1 MITYERVKVAKEYI
15 EKKYRL
21 KKQEEEEKKK
31 GKKIKKIILSIIDW
45 DAIISRMNE
54 LNIPEEE
61 ATKIKEEI
69 LHKEGENLRKK
80 RQKISIFDFVPIK
93 IIGKG
98 AFGEVRICKHI
109 PTGDVVAIKKM
120 KKEEMHKKN
129 QVLHV
134 RAERDVLSQAKNQ
147 WIVELKFS
155 FQDQKFLYLGMEF
168 LPGGDLMTL
177 LMARDILPEEDAK
190 FYAAEMVLAIESV
203 HEMNCIHRDLK
214 PDNVLIDK
222 DGHIKLSDFGLS
234 KKLDFYIKDSKN
246 LRNNKTLKNKNNINE
261 NKHLSYAEQFNEFK
275 SMKNKK
281 RRECAYST
289 VGTPDYIAPEVFTQ
303 KGYGK
308 EVDWWSLGII
318 MFEMMIGYPPFY
330 SDSSTETCKKI
341 LNWKNNLEIKPEV
354 NISKEA
360 VDILKKLINDKE
372 KRLGRNG
379 ADEIKRHPYFRNI
392 DWAHIK
398 ETLVP
403 PFIPNLNGPYDSTY
417 FDEYEETEPFYPLNN
432 NSKYK
437 KYQKKDMCFVDFTY
451 NRENDKD
458 YRINMVTALEVFD
471 SIQESIK
478 KINQNEYSKEKETEI
493 LEQNICK
500 QKSFNEKNKYMINS
514 NKNKNYLL
522 KNINMNLSNN
532 ENFKNSFGNKS
543 HSSNKSKQERSSLTN
558 TSSQNT
564 NNESNHS
571 SSCANSKKKITKLPL
586 KINTYNN
593 KNNSKLIPTKIFTNP
608 CHYIST
614 KNNKNIIGVIPNS
627 NKNNSKGKY
636 IKKIMNQ
643 MKSSNR
649 GLSSKTAKTIN
660 DIGNDGQ
667 ILKHPSSVTKK
678 LDNKKIIFIKSN
690 RKENTQV
697 NNIMKKIPTMKK
709 KQTNFYPQFI
719 KNNNIIIKNGVRNEK
734 NNINFNN
741 LSYNSKNISF
751 NK

>member
-1 MITYERVKVAKEYI
+1 
-15 EKKYRL
+15 
-21 KKQEEEEKKK
+21 
-31 GKKIKKIILSIIDW
+31 
-45 DAIISRMNE
+45 MNE

-61 ATKIKEEI
+61 ASKIKEEI

-80 RQKISIFDFVPIK
+80 RQKISIFDFIPIK

-98 AFGEVRICKHI
+98 AFGEVRICKYI
-109 PTGDVVAIKKM
+109 PTGTVVAIKKM
-120 KKEEMHKKN
+120 KKDEMHKKN

-155 FQDQKFLYLGMEF
+155 FQDQKFLYLGMEY

-234 KKLDFYIKDSKN
+234 KKLDFYIKDSKALKNNKN
-246 LRNNKTLKNKNNINE
+246 LRKKNQINGNENNKQ
-261 NKHLSYAEQFNEFK
+261 LSYAEQFNEFK
-275 SMKNKK
+275 NIKIKK

-303 KGYGK
+303 KGYGQ

-330 SDSSTETCKKI
+330 SESSTETCKKI
-341 LNWKNNLEIKPEV
+341 LDWKNNLEIKPEV

-360 VDILKKLINDKE
+360 IDILKKLINDPD

-379 ADEIKRHPYFRNI
+379 ADEIKKHPYFKTIN
-392 DWAHIK
+392 WQHIK
-398 ETLVP
+398 ETLIP
-403 PFIPNLNGPYDSTY
+403 PFIPELNGPYDATY

-432 NSKYK
+432 NKYK

-471 SIQESIK
+471 SIQDSIR
-478 KINQNEYSKEKETEI
+478 KINQNQIKAKETEV
-493 LEQNICK
+493 LEQSITKKN
-500 QKSFNEKNKYMINS
+500 SFNENDNNLSNS
-514 NKNKNYLL
+514 IRNKNYLL
-522 KNINMNLSNN
+522 NNINMNININN
-532 ENFKNSFGNKS
+532 NGSSLKNSLGNKS
-543 HSSNKSKQERSSLTN
+543 YSFNKSIKEKNSLIN
-558 TSSQNT
+558 TSGKTT
-564 NNESNHS
+564 NIESNHS
-571 SSCANSKKKITKLPL
+571 SSCANSRKKVNNISKIPL
-586 KINTYNN
+586 KINTFN
-593 KNNSKLIPTKIFTNP
+593 KNNNKLVPTTIFTNP
-608 CHYIST
+608 SHYISI
-614 KNNKNIIGVIPNS
+614 KNNKNPIGTIPNS
-627 NKNNSKGKY
+627 YIINSKGKY
-636 IKKIMNQ
+636 IKKIIN
-643 MKSSNR
+643 KIKINNR
-649 GLSSKTAKTIN
+649 GLSSKTSKTIN
-660 DIGNDGQ
+660 GAINTKQ
-667 ILKHPSSVTKK
+667 SVKNTNSVNRRLNNSKER
-678 LDNKKIIFIKSN
+678 KITIIKSTS
-690 RKENTQV
+690 KENKPG
-697 NNIMKKIPTMKK
+697 NNIFKKIPTIKK
-709 KQTNFYPQFI
+709 KQVNFYPQFI
-719 KNNNIIIKNGVRNEK
+719 KNNNIIIKNGVRTE
-734 NNINFNN
+734 NNISFNRN
-741 LSYNSKNISF
+741 NYNNMNTINKNISF

>member
-1 MITYERVKVAKEYI
+1 
-15 EKKYRL
+15 
-21 KKQEEEEKKK
+21 
-31 GKKIKKIILSIIDW
+31 
-45 DAIISRMNE
+45 MNE

-61 ATKIKEEI
+61 ASKIKEEI

-98 AFGEVRICKHI
+98 AFGEVRICKYI

-147 WIVELKFS
+147 WIVDLKFS
-155 FQDQKFLYLGMEF
+155 FQDQKFLYLGMEY

-234 KKLDFYIKDSKN
+234 KKLDFLIDTKN
-246 LRNNKTLKNKNNINE
+246 IKNKNVLNDY

-275 SMKNKK
+275 NIKIKK

-303 KGYGK
+303 KGYGQ

-341 LNWKNNLEIKPEV
+341 LDWRNHLEIKPEI

-360 VDILKKLINDKE
+360 IDILKKLINDPE

-379 ADEIKRHPYFRNI
+379 AEEIKKHPYFKNI
-392 DWAHIK
+392 DWQHIK
-398 ETLVP
+398 ETMVP
-403 PFIPNLNGPYDSTY
+403 PFIPQLNGPYDATY
-417 FDEYEETEPFYPLNN
+417 FDEYEETEPFYPLNSN
-432 NSKYK
+432 GKYK

-451 NRENDKD
+451 NRENDNN
-458 YRINMVTALEVFD
+458 YRNNMVTALEVFD
-471 SIQESIK
+471 SLQENIK
-478 KINQNEYSKEKETEI
+478 KIKEGQFDSNNSINNKNVKNSGSKNSIKSNGSNNANKNSFIINE
-493 LEQNICK
+493 N
-500 QKSFNEKNKYMINS
+500 INS
-514 NKNKNYLL
+514 NINTNIKI
-522 KNINMNLSNN
+522 NINNNNIYSYENSKSNSKTKKKAIDGHN
-532 ENFKNSFGNKS
+532 TSKERKPVIKINNNGIQNSKTKPLNIFSNKS
-543 HSSNKSKQERSSLTN
+543 HYIPVSNNKS
-558 TSSQNT
+558 
-564 NNESNHS
+564 
-571 SSCANSKKKITKLPL
+571 
-586 KINTYNN
+586 
-593 KNNSKLIPTKIFTNP
+593 NNSIKA
-608 CHYIST
+608 
-614 KNNKNIIGVIPNS
+614 
-627 NKNNSKGKY
+627 NSKGKS
-636 IKKIMNQ
+636 IKK
-643 MKSSNR
+643 SNE
-649 GLSSKTAKTIN
+649 IN
-660 DIGNDGQ
+660 NVGKKVISHPTSAMGN
-667 ILKHPSSVTKK
+667 
-678 LDNKKIIFIKSN
+678 NKPINNSGVIRKNVKVGSN
-690 RKENTQV
+690 ISN
-697 NNIMKKIPTMKK
+697 
-709 KQTNFYPQFI
+709 
-719 KNNNIIIKNGVRNEK
+719 NNNIPTGKIQ
-734 NNINFNN
+734 INKIGKMTTASVLNKPKPV
-741 LSYNSKNISF
+741 SAKSK
-751 NK
+751 K